1 MNDNYWGVKNN
12 TSLPELNAKS
22 LVRNLKE
29 RYHKAYLHKGH
40 EAEGDGGSG
49 IYTWTGT
56 VLLAINPY
64 QRLNV
69 YGDTQVEHHFAKTI
83 TQADP
88 HPFGIA
94 SHAVQTLNKT
104 KSAQSIV
111 VSGESGAGKTETA
124 KFVMRFLSTI
134 GRSTSGDSLAEFL
147 ESTNPILEAFGNSK
161 TCRNENSSRFG
172 KVMKLFYTQTGP
184 TSHKLVSA
192 TVETYLLARSRVTH
206 TPQNERNYHVFYL
219 LTNGKVD
226 QHFHALQHLVK
237 PAGEFTY
244 LAASS
249 GVQSGYLSDTD
260 FLKEMLGAFKSLGI
274 SESDQ
279 VKLFELV
286 LALLW
291 MGNIGIEA
299 EDAKDTNGKCRVS
312 ASTSEALKTVAKIL
326 GVPTGSE
333 GTENDEPTLE
343 KLLTEQKLSIGQNNK
358 SNSSIW
364 AGTNANKAKTVRD
377 AVVKRIYAK
386 MFDYIVSILN
396 RKLAGRMGA
405 SKDAEAENRFI
416 SILDIFG
423 FENLPQNG
431 LEQLCINYA
440 NERLQNFFLKNVVI
454 SEAEEYS
461 RECVPYPG
469 VSPPDNGPVIR
480 AIAGRNGIFDL
491 LRKTTVDSM
500 LRPLEGRDYDTEFYT
515 QMNQAAG
522 TASSTLASGG
532 LVRVAMTGGKGKHN
546 PIACSFTVSHYAEE
560 VLYLAEGFV
569 DSNKDSDSRVDFIV
583 SHFRNPLLQECLAT
597 PVPGDILSIT
607 SRASETGSGMT
618 SATLPSMAA
627 GTGPTSLATQQRRC
641 IATTFAAQVDHLLED
656 HLEKTR
662 LHCIRCIKPNDEKK
676 ANQFD
681 DDRVGSQ
688 LLVSGMNEVLTLMA
702 HSYPIRIPYVDL
714 FSRYRPLLSE
724 RILSELTRQSGGAG
738 GVATRATE
746 AKISGA
752 IARLFVVETIGL
764 LDSGTTDTLLDHHS
778 HVELKEGM
786 DFQFGTSKVFF
797 KLGKVDPLEKLMHA
811 CDKDKELAHRVA
823 ELIGR
828 RIMAKRK
835 SRQLKFMR
843 TSFKLLVIYRRR
855 QAYWKWFHAYFTR
868 LTFLVKACKTHFF
881 PRMKARRI
889 QRRRAVRTIETAFL
903 AYRERKKIA
912 AAELVRAHIMSF
924 VVRGKLATQSR
935 LRNQMGAS
943 TELIHGAI
951 ATYAARTKLMS
962 LHQMLVEQRKAEA
975 LEKLRIEAELLAKFA
990 ADREAELQRE
1000 REEMENL
1007 RKLAEEQAAEQRK
1020 KAAEK
1025 LEETR
1030 IENERKLLESN
1041 ERISQLETECA
1052 SRVSEIELLKSE
1064 FEISTAE
1071 LSSEMT
1077 AAKSASD
1084 QQIAALSAE
1093 LESRLAELENLRSQ
1107 FETEIVEVRDQQASE
1122 LKRMEIKMREDS
1134 DVFQAR
1140 IAELSEQLGQKESE
1154 LESLKSAH
1162 EEEIARLQQDS
1173 SSDQDRVRIQLREI
1187 EDSLRAELDTARNEL
1202 TERTELYEYWKK
1214 QSEED
1219 MLNLRQSHESEL
1231 DSGKADFA
1239 ELGRDLNAKINQLID
1254 QLDQNQKML
1263 DRTKTNDQE
1272 IIDRLM
1278 AQHESELAIAHED
1291 LAKAKY
1297 ELESRL
1303 ELVSKQL
1310 EDKSAE
1316 LIAKT
1321 EELEDEMEQLK
1332 STHSDDMTFSQ
1343 IRAKEAEER
1352 LALRISELMHEVDN
1366 GLQRIEQ
1373 VTAESQQEICAL
1385 EESHAT
1391 ELYAAQSKL
1400 EAVQA
1405 EMQKSIA
1412 DLLAK
1417 LESSGESHAEELE
1430 RLKYINSTEL
1440 TERETEL
1447 RSEFDQQLSQL
1458 TATQSM
1464 LSSEAATILREKEN
1478 ELAAAVS
1485 KYWEFESAI
1494 TQLKSESDAQIT
1506 QLRSQMEQERED
1518 AIRRLSAMDAE
1529 KSSLIAAESA
1539 KVEELTHAIETLRIQ
1554 QDAQKAG
1561 FEQTLSQKDRV
1572 HAETLASEKARLD
1585 ALLATSRSETAA
1597 ITEQLESVVQEKA
1610 KLAVV
1615 ASQSLMQGEKL
1626 KKDAEEQLRRER
1638 AEMERKIQNESARL
1652 KRDFEIINKRTLE
1665 VKLFE
1670 VEELKAETQK
1680 RLEEAE
1686 RMRNDAVKMLQEI
1699 RRGTYDDEKENGKTI
1714 AVLPQDKEE
1723 VVQQAI
1729 HDYHSASDEYERTYV
1744 IERRRN
1750 NSKKER
1756 DVENAKTNALEA
1768 KLQRTSIATKMG
1780 EVAEI
1785 QKGRKSLGN
1794 LTNLKS
1800 PPPAGKLDNQPVAK
1814 IPRLSS
1820 EKLVSRS
1827 VNN

>member
-1 MNDNYWGVKNN
+1 
-12 TSLPELNAKS
+12 
-22 LVRNLKE
+22 
-29 RYHKAYLHKGH
+29 
-40 EAEGDGGSG
+40 
-49 IYTWTGT
+49 
-56 VLLAINPY
+56 
-64 QRLNV
+64 
-69 YGDTQVEHHFAKTI
+69 
-83 TQADP
+83 
-88 HPFGIA
+88 
-94 SHAVQTLNKT
+94 
-104 KSAQSIV
+104 
-111 VSGESGAGKTETA
+111 
-124 KFVMRFLSTI
+124 
-134 GRSTSGDSLAEFL
+134 
-147 ESTNPILEAFGNSK
+147 
-161 TCRNENSSRFG
+161 
-172 KVMKLFYTQTGP
+172 
-184 TSHKLVSA
+184 
-192 TVETYLLARSRVTH
+192 
-206 TPQNERNYHVFYL
+206 
-219 LTNGKVD
+219 
-226 QHFHALQHLVK
+226 
-237 PAGEFTY
+237 
-244 LAASS
+244 
-249 GVQSGYLSDTD
+249 
-260 FLKEMLGAFKSLGI
+260 MLGAFKSLGI

-333 GTENDEPTLE
+333 GAENDEATLE

-386 MFDYIVSILN
+386 MFDYIVSVLN

-440 NERLQNFFLKNVVI
+440 NERLQNFFLKNVVL

-461 RECVPYPG
+461 RECVAYPG

-522 TASSTLASGG
+522 GTASSALASGG

-583 SHFRNPLLQECLAT
+583 SHLRNPLLQECLAT
-597 PVPGDILSIT
+597 PAPGDILNII

-618 SATLPSMAA
+618 SATVPPMAA
-627 GTGPTSLATQQRRC
+627 GSGSTALASQQRRC

-676 ANQFD
+676 ANTFD
-681 DDRVGSQ
+681 DDRVASQ
-688 LLVSGMNEVLTLMA
+688 LRVSGMNEVLTLMA
-702 HSYPIRIPYVDL
+702 HSYPIRIPYLDL
-714 FSRYRPLLSE
+714 FSRYRPLLNE
-724 RILSELTRQSGGAG
+724 KILSELTRQSGGAP
-738 GVATRATE
+738 GVATRAAE

-764 LDSGTTDTLLDHHS
+764 LDSGATDTLLDQHS
-778 HVELKEGM
+778 HVELKEGV

-811 CDKDKELAHRVA
+811 CDKDKELSHRVA
-823 ELIGR
+823 ELIGK

-835 SRQLKFMR
+835 SRQLQFMR

-868 LTFLVKACKTHFF
+868 LTFLVKACKTYFF
-881 PRMKARRI
+881 PRMKARRV
-889 QRRRAVRTIETAFL
+889 QRRRAVRTIEAAFFSF
-903 AYRERKKIA
+903 RERKKIA
-912 AAELVRAHIMSF
+912 AAELVRAHVMSF

-935 LRNQMGAS
+935 LRNQMCLS

-951 ATYAARTKLMS
+951 ATYAARTKLISMHR
-962 LHQMLVEQRKAEA
+962 LLVENRKAEA
-975 LEKLRIEAELLAKFA
+975 LEKLRIEAELQAIIA
-990 ADREAELQRE
+990 ADRAAELQRE

-1007 RKLAEEQAAEQRK
+1007 RKLAQDQAAEQRK
-1020 KAAEK
+1020 NAAE
-1025 LEETR
+1025 
-1030 IENERKLLESN
+1030 NDRKLLESN
-1041 ERISQLETECA
+1041 ERISKLETECS
-1052 SRVSEIELLKSE
+1052 SRVSEIEMLKSE
-1064 FEISTAE
+1064 FETSTTE
-1071 LSSEMT
+1071 LRSELT
-1077 AAKSASD
+1077 AAKSLSD

-1093 LESRLAELENLRSQ
+1093 LESRLAEVENLRSH
-1107 FETEIVEVRDQQASE
+1107 FETEIVQVRDQHASE
-1122 LKRMEIKMREDS
+1122 IKRMEVQMRQDS

-1162 EEEIARLQQDS
+1162 EEEIARLEQDS
-1173 SSDQDRVRIQLREI
+1173 SSQQDHVRIQLEEI
-1187 EDSLRAELDTARNEL
+1187 KESLTGELDTVKNEL
-1202 TERTELYEYWKK
+1202 AERTELYEYSKK
-1214 QSEED
+1214 QAEED
-1219 MLNLRQSHESEL
+1219 MANLRQSHESEL
-1231 DSGKADFA
+1231 DSAKADLA
-1239 ELGRDLNAKINQLID
+1239 ELERDLNAKINQLMD
-1254 QLDQNQKML
+1254 QLDQNQKIL

-1278 AQHESELAIAHED
+1278 AQHESEIAIAHED

-1303 ELVSKQL
+1303 ELVTKQL

-1316 LIAKT
+1316 LVTKT
-1321 EELEDEMEQLK
+1321 EELEEEMEQLK
-1332 STHSDDMTFSQ
+1332 SRHSDDMTFSQ
-1343 IRAKEAEER
+1343 IGAKEAEER

-1373 VTAESQQEICAL
+1373 VTAASQQEISAL
-1385 EESHAT
+1385 KEYHAS

-1400 EAVQA
+1400 ESVQA
-1405 EMQKSIA
+1405 EMHKSIA
-1412 DLLAK
+1412 HLLAK

-1447 RSEFDQQLSQL
+1447 RSEFEQHLSQL
-1458 TATQSM
+1458 TATQTM
-1464 LSSEAATILREKEN
+1464 LSSEAAAILRDKQD
-1478 ELAAAVS
+1478 ELAASVS
-1485 KYWEFESAI
+1485 KYAELESAI
-1494 TQLKSESDAQIT
+1494 SQLKSDNDEQVT
-1506 QLRSQMEQERED
+1506 QLRSEMQQERED
-1518 AIRRLSAMDAE
+1518 AIRRLCALDAE
-1529 KSSLIAAESA
+1529 KSTLIASESS
-1539 KVEELTHAIETLRIQ
+1539 KVEELTHAIDTLRIQ

-1572 HAETLASEKARLD
+1572 HAETLACEKARLE
-1585 ALLATSRSETAA
+1585 ALLANSRSETAA

-1686 RMRNDAVKMLQEI
+1686 RMRNDAVKILQEI
-1699 RRGTYDDEKENGKTI
+1699 RRGTYEDEKENGKTI

-1729 HDYHSASDEYERTYV
+1729 HDYHSAGDEYERTYV

-1768 KLQRTSIATKMG
+1768 KLQRTSIASKMG
-1780 EVAEI
+1780 QVAEI
-1785 QKGRKSLGN
+1785 HKGRKSLGN

-1800 PPPAGKLDNQPVAK
+1800 PPPAGKLENQPVAK